1 MKKVNKEKI
10 ILVTGGSGL
19 IGKSI
24 IKDLTEDGYVPIN
37 IDITSAE
44 NSCEHFKCDITK
56 EDEIEGVFK
65 LVYEKYGRIDGLV
78 NNAYPRKETFGADFF
93 DVQEKHLIEQLHFQ
107 LASYY
112 LCCQKVLPYLQKS
125 NGGSIVNISSIYGSV
140 GNDFSLYENT
150 KMNPPGVYNMVKG
163 GINSLTN
170 YLAAKFG
177 KDQIRVN
184 TISPG
189 GIFDNQDKKFVEK
202 YIQKVPLSRMG
213 NPDDISPVICFL
225 MSDKSKYITGQNIL
239 VDGGLTCL

>member
-10 ILVTGGSGL
+10 ILVSGGSGL

-37 IDITSAE
+37 IDITAAK

-56 EDEIEGVFK
+56 EYEIEGVFK

-78 NNAYPRKETFGADFF
+78 NNAYPRKEAFGADFF
-93 DVQEKHLIEQLHFQ
+93 DVQEKQLIEQLHFQ

>member
-24 IKDLTEDGYVPIN
+24 IKDLTEDGYFPIN

-44 NSCEHFKCDITK
+44 NCCEHFKCDITK

-78 NNAYPRKETFGADFF
+78 NNAYPRKEAFGADFF
-93 DVQEKHLIEQLHFQ
+93 DVQEKHLKEQLHFQ

-125 NGGSIVNISSIYGSV
+125 NGGSIVNVSSIYGSV

-202 YIQKVPLSRMG
+202 YIQKVPLARMG

>member
-37 IDITSAE
+37 IDITAAK

-56 EDEIEGVFK
+56 EYEIEGVFK

-78 NNAYPRKETFGADFF
+78 NNAYPRKEAFGADFF
-93 DVQEKHLIEQLHFQ
+93 DVQEKQLIEQLHFQ

>member
-1 MKKVNKEKI
+1 MKKSNKEKI

-24 IKDLTEDGYVPIN
+24 IETLLNENYIPIN
-37 IDITSAE
+37 IDIIPSSS
-44 NSCEHFKCDITK
+44 SCEHYKCDITN
-56 EDEIEGVFK
+56 ETEIEDTVNQI
-65 LVYEKYGRIDGLV
+65 YEKYSRIDGLV
-78 NNAYPRKETFGADFF
+78 NNAYPRKKEFAADFF
-93 DVQEKHLIEQLHFQ
+93 DVEEKNLVNQLHFQ

-112 LCCQKVLPYLQKS
+112 LCCQKVLPYLQKN

-140 GNDFSLYENT
+140 GNDFSLYKNT

-189 GIFDNQDKKFVEK
+189 GIYDNQEKDFVSK
-202 YIQKVPLSRMG
+202 YIQKVPMGRMG
-213 NPDDISPVICFL
+213 HPDDISPIVSFL
-225 MSDKSKYITGQNIL
+225 LSENSKYITGQNIM

>member
-24 IKDLTEDGYVPIN
+24 IKDLTKDGYVPIN

>member
-1 MKKVNKEKI
+1 MKKSNKEKI

-19 IGKSI
+19 IGQSI
-24 IKDLTEDGYVPIN
+24 IETLLNEKYLTIN
-37 IDITSAE
+37 IDISPSSS
-44 NSCEHFKCDITK
+44 SCEYYKCDITN
-56 EDEIEGVFK
+56 ETEIEDTFN
-65 LVYEKYGRIDGLV
+65 LIYQKYGRIDGLV
-78 NNAYPRKETFGADFF
+78 NNAYPRKKEFAADFF
-93 DVQEKHLIEQLHFQ
+93 DVREKNLVNQLHLQ

-112 LCCQKVLPYLQKS
+112 MCCQKVLPLIQKN

-140 GNDFSLYENT
+140 GNDFSLYKNT

-189 GIFDNQDKKFVEK
+189 GIYDNQEKDFVNK
-202 YIQKVPLSRMG
+202 YIQKVPMGRMG
-213 NPDDISPVICFL
+213 NPDDISPVVSFL
-225 MSDKSKYITGQNIL
+225 LSENSKYITGQNIM

>member
-24 IKDLTEDGYVPIN
+24 IKDLTEDSYVPIN
-37 IDITSAE
+37 IDITASE

-65 LVYEKYGRIDGLV
+65 RVHEKYGRIDGLV
-78 NNAYPRKETFGADFF
+78 NNAYPRKEAFGADFF
-93 DVQEKHLIEQLHFQ
+93 DVQEKQLIEQLHFQ

-189 GIFDNQDKKFVEK
+189 GIFDNQDQKFVEK

>member
-24 IKDLTEDGYVPIN
+24 IKDLTEDGYFPIN

-44 NSCEHFKCDITK
+44 NCCEHFKCDITK

-78 NNAYPRKETFGADFF
+78 NNAYPRKEAFGADFF
-93 DVQEKHLIEQLHFQ
+93 DVQEKHLKEQLHFQ

-202 YIQKVPLSRMG
+202 YIQKVPLARMG

>member
-44 NSCEHFKCDITK
+44 NPCEHFKCDITK

-78 NNAYPRKETFGADFF
+78 NNAYPRKEAFGADFL
-93 DVQEKHLIEQLHFQ
+93 DVQEKQLVEQLHFQ

-202 YIQKVPLSRMG
+202 YIQKVPLARMG

>member
-44 NSCEHFKCDITK
+44 NSCEHIKCDITK
-56 EDEIEGVFK
+56 EDEIEGVFQ
-65 LVYEKYGRIDGLV
+65 LIYQKYGRIDGLV
-78 NNAYPRKETFGADFF
+78 NNAYPRKEAFGADFL
-93 DVQEKHLIEQLHFQ
+93 DVQEKQLVEQLHFQ

-150 KMNPPGVYNMVKG
+150 KMNPSGVYNMVKG

-202 YIQKVPLSRMG
+202 YIQKVPLARMG

-239 VDGGLTCL
+239 VDGGFTSI

>member
-24 IKDLTEDGYVPIN
+24 IKDLTEDSYVPIN
-37 IDITSAE
+37 IDITASE

-65 LVYEKYGRIDGLV
+65 RVHEKYGRIDGLV
-78 NNAYPRKETFGADFF
+78 NNAYPRKEAFGADFF
-93 DVQEKHLIEQLHFQ
+93 DVQEKQLIEQLHFQ

-202 YIQKVPLSRMG
+202 YIQKVPLARMG

>member
-24 IKDLTEDGYVPIN
+24 IKDLTEDSYVPIN
-37 IDITSAE
+37 IDINASE

-65 LVYEKYGRIDGLV
+65 RVHEKYGRIDGLV
-78 NNAYPRKETFGADFF
+78 NNAYPRKEAFGADFF
-93 DVQEKHLIEQLHFQ
+93 DVQEKQLIEQLHFQ

-189 GIFDNQDKKFVEK
+189 GIFDNQDQKFVEK
-202 YIQKVPLSRMG
+202 YIQKVPLARMG

>member
-24 IKDLTEDGYVPIN
+24 IKDLTEDGYFPVN
-37 IDITSAE
+37 IDITSTE
-44 NSCEHFKCDITK
+44 NSCEHFECDITK

-78 NNAYPRKETFGADFF
+78 NNAYPRKEAFSADFF

>member
-78 NNAYPRKETFGADFF
+78 NNAYP
-93 DVQEKHLIEQLHFQ
+93 
-107 LASYY
+107 
-112 LCCQKVLPYLQKS
+112 
-125 NGGSIVNISSIYGSV
+125 
-140 GNDFSLYENT
+140 
-150 KMNPPGVYNMVKG
+150 
-163 GINSLTN
+163 
-170 YLAAKFG
+170 
-177 KDQIRVN
+177 
-184 TISPG
+184 
-189 GIFDNQDKKFVEK
+189 
-202 YIQKVPLSRMG
+202 
-213 NPDDISPVICFL
+213 
-225 MSDKSKYITGQNIL
+225 
-239 VDGGLTCL
+239 

>member
-24 IKDLTEDGYVPIN
+24 IKDLTEDSYVPIN
-37 IDITSAE
+37 IDITASE

-65 LVYEKYGRIDGLV
+65 LVHEKYGRIDGLV
-78 NNAYPRKETFGADFF
+78 NNAYPRKEAFGADFF
-93 DVQEKHLIEQLHFQ
+93 DVQEKQLIEQLHFQ

-189 GIFDNQDKKFVEK
+189 GIFDNQDQKFVEK
-202 YIQKVPLSRMG
+202 YIQKVPLARMG

>member
-1 MKKVNKEKI
+1 MKKANKEKI

-24 IKDLTEDGYVPIN
+24 IKDLTEDSYIPIN

-56 EDEIEGVFK
+56 EDEIEEVFQ
-65 LVYEKYGRIDGLV
+65 LIYQKYGRIDGLV
-78 NNAYPRKETFGADFF
+78 NNAYPRKEVFGADFF
-93 DVQEKHLIEQLHFQ
+93 DVPEKHLVEQLHFQ

-170 YLAAKFG
+170 FLAAKFG

-202 YIQKVPLSRMG
+202 YIQKVPLARMG

>member
-24 IKDLTEDGYVPIN
+24 IKDLTEDGYFPIN

-44 NSCEHFKCDITK
+44 NSCEHFECDITK

-78 NNAYPRKETFGADFF
+78 NNAYPRKEAFGADFF

>member
-19 IGKSI
+19 IGKTI
-24 IKDLTEDGYVPIN
+24 IKDLTEDGYFPIN

-44 NSCEHFKCDITK
+44 NSCKHFECDITK

-78 NNAYPRKETFGADFF
+78 NNAYPRKEVFGADFF

-202 YIQKVPLSRMG
+202 YIQKVPLARMG

>member
-65 LVYEKYGRIDGLV
+65 LVYEKYSRIDGLV
-78 NNAYPRKETFGADFF
+78 NNAYPRKEAFSADFF

-202 YIQKVPLSRMG
+202 YIQKVPLARMG

-239 VDGGLTCL
+239 VDGGFTSI

>member
-10 ILVTGGSGL
+10 ILVSGGSGL

-37 IDITSAE
+37 IDITAAK

-56 EDEIEGVFK
+56 EYEIEGVFK
-65 LVYEKYGRIDGLV
+65 IVYEKYGRIDGLV
-78 NNAYPRKETFGADFF
+78 NNAYPRKEAFGADFF
-93 DVQEKHLIEQLHFQ
+93 DVQEKQLIEQLHFQ

>member
-24 IKDLTEDGYVPIN
+24 IKDLTEDGYFPIN
-37 IDITSAE
+37 IDITSTE
-44 NSCEHFKCDITK
+44 NSCEHFECDITK

-78 NNAYPRKETFGADFF
+78 NNAYPRKEAFGADFF
-93 DVQEKHLIEQLHFQ
+93 DVQEKYLIEQLHFQ

-202 YIQKVPLSRMG
+202 YIQKVPLARMG

>member
-1 MKKVNKEKI
+1 MKKANKEKI

-24 IKDLTEDGYVPIN
+24 IKDLTEDSYIPIN

-56 EDEIEGVFK
+56 EDEIEEVFQ
-65 LVYEKYGRIDGLV
+65 LIYQKYGRIDGLV
-78 NNAYPRKETFGADFF
+78 NNAYPRKEEFGADFF
-93 DVQEKHLIEQLHFQ
+93 DVQEKHLVEQLHFQ

-170 YLAAKFG
+170 FLAAKFG

-202 YIQKVPLSRMG
+202 YIQKVPLARMG

>member
-37 IDITSAE
+37 IDIKSPE

-65 LVYEKYGRIDGLV
+65 LVYEKYSRIDGLV
-78 NNAYPRKETFGADFF
+78 NNAYPRKEAFSADFF

-202 YIQKVPLSRMG
+202 YIQKVPLARMG

-225 MSDKSKYITGQNIL
+225 MGDKSKYITGQNIL

>member
-1 MKKVNKEKI
+1 M
-10 ILVTGGSGL
+10 
-19 IGKSI
+19 
-24 IKDLTEDGYVPIN
+24 
-37 IDITSAE
+37 
-44 NSCEHFKCDITK
+44 
-56 EDEIEGVFK
+56 
-65 LVYEKYGRIDGLV
+65 
-78 NNAYPRKETFGADFF
+78 
-93 DVQEKHLIEQLHFQ
+93 
-107 LASYY
+107 
-112 LCCQKVLPYLQKS
+112 PYLQKP

-150 KMNPPGVYNMVKG
+150 KMNPSGVYNMVKG

-225 MSDKSKYITGQNIL
+225 MSDKSKYITGQNVL

>member
-24 IKDLTEDGYVPIN
+24 IKDLTEDSYVPIN
-37 IDITSAE
+37 IDITASE

-65 LVYEKYGRIDGLV
+65 RVHEKYGRIDGLV
-78 NNAYPRKETFGADFF
+78 NNAYPRKEAFGADFF
-93 DVQEKHLIEQLHFQ
+93 DVQEKQLIEQLHFQ

-189 GIFDNQDKKFVEK
+189 GIFDNQDQKFVEK
-202 YIQKVPLSRMG
+202 YIQKVPLARMG

>member
-1 MKKVNKEKI
+1 MKKANKEKI

-24 IKDLTEDGYVPIN
+24 IKDLTEDSYIPIN

-56 EDEIEGVFK
+56 EDEIEEVFQ
-65 LVYEKYGRIDGLV
+65 LIYQKYGRIDGLV
-78 NNAYPRKETFGADFF
+78 NNAYPRKEVFGADFF
-93 DVQEKHLIEQLHFQ
+93 DVQEKHLVEQLHFQ

-202 YIQKVPLSRMG
+202 YIQKVPLARMG